1 MYSYSETV
9 DGRVVKIDYSDKQ
22 VLLIESSG
30 NMRSTIFYMLR
41 SLGVVNLKA
50 ITINDRVLPEISE
63 NNYDVIL
70 LGHNVND
77 RVTGIQLLE
86 ECRYKGFIKPS
97 ACWVFMTSDASQE
110 VILHAIDS
118 RPDELIMKPFSIDEL
133 KHRLD
138 SILHR
143 KAVFKPV
150 DDALEVGDYP
160 TAISFCRNNFASYD
174 TEYDEA
180 QMILVR
186 LLNQFGKP
194 KEAADIAEKQ
204 YWKTHDKEAGLSWAE
219 SLLALNRIKEA
230 KALLGELIEEYPL
243 FIAAYDLLSS
253 SHEKNGDLDKACEV
267 VVDATQKSPLGIPR
281 QMVLGQLAT
290 KTKRL
295 DVAGGAYKKSIT
307 LGKRSCYK
315 SPEPF
320 LRLANVKRL
329 EMQGAEGA
337 VAVELLN
344 ECENT
349 IKQAYQAFPRD
360 RALQVKASLLKS
372 EIYNQIGDT
381 DEANKCTRDAQR
393 INAELEAPLDLDR
406 ELLHVMGDAVPILE
420 PEVAKRS
427 VPSGKKYDPDMSLKV
442 NRLGVKHYLSGKMPQ
457 ALKYFGLATEYDT
470 SNVSALLNLA
480 QLFLESARDSEDKR
494 AERLKMVARYLKL
507 SEKLTLEG
515 VEQDKQYQLK
525 RYLNHDVALLP
536 SGSLGNLLR

>member
-1 MYSYSETV
+1 MT
-9 DGRVVKIDYSDKQ
+9 KIDYSDKQ

-41 SLGVVNLKA
+41 SLGVMNLKA

-77 RVTGIQLLE
+77 RFTGIQLLE
-86 ECRYKGFIKPS
+86 ECRYRGFIKPS

-150 DDALEVGDYP
+150 DEALEVGDYP
-160 TAISFCRNNFASYD
+160 TAINYCRHNFSSYD
-174 TEYDEA
+174 IEYDEA
-180 QMILVR
+180 QLILAR

-194 KEAADIAEKQ
+194 KEAASISEKH
-204 YWKTHDKEAGLSWAE
+204 YWKTHDKEAGLNWAE
-219 SLLALNRIKEA
+219 SMLALNNIKEA
-230 KALLGELIEEYPL
+230 RALLNELIEEYPL

-253 SHEKNGDLDKACEV
+253 SHEKNGDMEKACQV
-267 VVDATQKSPLGIPR
+267 VADATLKAPLGIPR
-281 QMVLGQLAT
+281 QMTLGRLAT
-290 KTKRL
+290 QTKQL
-295 DVAGGAYKKSIT
+295 HLAGGAYKKTII
-307 LGKRSCYK
+307 LGRRSCYK
-315 SPEPF
+315 SSEPF

-329 EMQGAEGA
+329 EMANAEGT
-337 VAVELLN
+337 VANELLN
-344 ECENT
+344 EFEQT
-349 IKQAYQAFPRD
+349 INQAYQVFPGD
-360 RALQVKASLLKS
+360 RTLQVKASLLKS
-372 EIYNQIGDT
+372 EMYHQLGDA
-381 DEANKCTRDAQR
+381 DEASKCTRDAQR
-393 INAELEAPLDLDR
+393 INAELDVPLDLDR
-406 ELLHVMGDAVPILE
+406 ELLSVTGDAVPILE
-420 PEVAKRS
+420 PS
-427 VPSGKKYDPDMSLKV
+427 VSKLTVPPGKKHDPDMSLKV

-507 SEKLTLEG
+507 SERLSLEG
-515 VEQDKQYQLK
+515 IELDKQHQLK
-525 RYLNHDVALLP
+525 HYLNHDVSLLP
-536 SGSLGNLLR
+536 NGSLGNLLR